1 MLAGAASPPATTLGA
16 RRIKLTWPLTLAV
29 WRAPCIHFSS
39 PAVCIVCSCRSSASS
54 LLSLDAGAGATSD
67 RTVAL
72 IVNGGQDFPH
82 SKPKLCVRPSG
93 VVSSGFRVRP
103 PRRGVI
109 NLRDAAK
116 APSRRH
122 SLLRSQE
129 RRHPTDTRTSAT
141 MASEM
146 QKGTFAVKVGL
157 AQVRTRT
164 FPSRRPAPGMR
175 RKPFI
180 PAIRRFS
187 ATDAGVIARRS
198 ERRKT
203 PRRALAGPRRE
214 DANRGI
220 SLRDL

>member
-1 MLAGAASPPATTLGA
+1 MRRRWRWMARGAQQSS
-16 RRIKLTWPLTLAV
+16 
-29 WRAPCIHFSS
+29 RAF
-39 PAVCIVCSCRSSASS
+39 
-54 LLSLDAGAGATSD
+54 SD
-67 RTVAL
+67 RTVAF

-82 SKPKLCVRPSG
+82 SKPKLCVRLSG

-103 PRRGVI
+103 PRRGGASETRRRHR
-109 NLRDAAK
+109 LQ
-116 APSRRH
+116 RH

-129 RRHPTDTRTSAT
+129 RRHPTDTPTPAT

-164 FPSRRPAPGMR
+164 RPSRRPAPRMR

-180 PAIRRFS
+180 SAIRRFS
-187 ATDAGVIARRS
+187 ATDAGVIARRA

-203 PRRALAGPRRE
+203 PRRARAGPRRE
-214 DANRGI
+214 EANRGI